1 MAKKFLLPV
10 LLLTL
15 GFFLASCDS
24 TTDPEITDAGT
35 VVFKVTP
42 KAAKIFVDGT
52 QVGVADTTLKLKA
65 GMRTVKLTATGY
77 VDTTFTLVVIK
88 DQTVNKEVIM
98 KASLKSIRFESSPV
112 GAAIWLNGS
121 NTGLLTPANVE
132 IGATNSTITYKLDGY
147 KDSTFTVNSSTASPV
162 TVTLKSSLIAFG
174 PTLRMWETSGTTAA
188 QPSGLILKTGRAV
201 STSNDSVDIYFS
213 STGFVIASSTSKT
226 TKFKVSNATNL
237 NDAANSDVYS
247 ATGWVNSFSQS
258 ETNYVFI
265 YTQEKNYAKFKI
277 VSRGGG
283 TIATGPAW
291 VEVQYLYNI
300 TSEDPRF

>member
-1 MAKKFLLPV
+1 MTKKFLLPV

-35 VVFKVTP
+35 VVFRANP
-42 KAAKIFVDGT
+42 KGAKIFVDGT
-52 QVGVADTTLKLKA
+52 QVGVADTTVKVKA
-65 GMRTVKLTATGY
+65 GMRTVKLTASGY

-88 DQTVNKEVIM
+88 DQTVNKEVLM

-121 NTGLLTPANVE
+121 NTGLVTPANVE
-132 IGATNSTITYKLDGY
+132 VGVTSSAITYKLDGY
-147 KDSTFTVNSSTASPV
+147 KDSTFTVTSSTVSPFS
-162 TVTLKSSLIAFG
+162 VTLKSSLTSFG

-188 QPSGLILKTGRAV
+188 QPSGLALKTGVAV
-201 STSNDSVDIYFS
+201 SSSDASADIYFS

-226 TKFKVSNATNL
+226 TKFKIGTATTL
-237 NDAANSDVYS
+237 TDGLNSDVYS
-247 ATGWVNSFSQS
+247 ASSWVNSFSQS
-258 ETNYVFI
+258 ETKYVFI
-265 YTQEKNYAKFKI
+265 YTQEKNYVKFKI